1 MNIIIGLL
9 LMALA
14 VGYWQFVLR
23 LREHATAAAR
33 QACIHTGLQFLD
45 ETVVC
50 TESRISLRA
59 GRPVLRRHY
68 EFEFIGEQAAR
79 HTGRLVYMG
88 TELTGVTLS
97 GVQLLQ

>member
-1 MNIIIGLL
+1 MNIIVGLL
-9 LMALA
+9 LIGLA

-33 QACIHTGLQFLD
+33 RSCEHAGLQFLD

-50 TESRISLRA
+50 TESWVTLRA
-59 GRPVLRRHY
+59 GRPVLRRYY

-79 HTGRLVYMG
+79 HKGRLVYLG
-88 TELTGVTLS
+88 TKLTGISLE

>member
-1 MNIIIGLL
+1 MNIILGLL
-9 LMALA
+9 LMGCI

-33 QACIHTGLQFLD
+33 RSCEHAGLQFLD

-50 TESRISLRA
+50 TGSRVSLRA

-68 EFEFIGEQAAR
+68 EFEFLGEQAAR
-79 HTGRLVYMG
+79 HKGRLVYLGM
-88 TELTGVTLS
+88 ELTGISLE

>member
-1 MNIIIGLL
+1 MNIIFGLL
-9 LMALA
+9 LMALV
-14 VGYWQFVLR
+14 VGYWQIVLR

-33 QACIHTGLQFLD
+33 RSCEHAGLQFLD

-50 TESRISLRA
+50 TGSRVSLRA
-59 GRPVLRRHY
+59 GRPVLRRYY

-79 HTGRLVYMG
+79 HKGRLVYLGM
-88 TELTGVTLS
+88 ELTGISLE